1 MLTSFT
7 PHTIIGRMILD
18 SRGYPTVEVELT
30 LAENGFGRA
39 SVPSGASTGS
49 HEALELRDG
58 DIFFGGKGV
67 NKALANISSVIAPA
81 CIGKTFDSQKSFDA
95 FLRELDGTPNKEAL
109 GANAL
114 LAVSLSFAK
123 ACAQASQKELY
134 DYLRAEYPWQNEMSI
149 PTPLINVLNGG
160 KHASASTDVQEWM
173 LVPKKAKT
181 FAEAIEKSARVF
193 YTLRDEMKKRG
204 QSGVGDEGGFPLTN
218 AGGNEDALKLLS
230 NAVLASGFTLGEDF
244 SFALDVASSE
254 LYKDK
259 HYELGCDHVT
269 YTGREM
275 INWLQSISTRY
286 PIVSIEDGLSEDD
299 WSSWKT
305 YTKESGAVMQLVG
318 DDLFVTNTF
327 FIEKG
332 INEQVANAVL
342 IKPNQIGTL
351 SETADAIMLAQ
362 KHGYATIISHRS
374 GETEDVTIAH
384 LAVASGAGQIKTG
397 SLSRTERLAKYNE
410 LLRISEKVTKYSNH
424 F

>member
-1 MLTSFT
+1 M
-7 PHTIIGRMILD
+7 
-18 SRGYPTVEVELT
+18 
-30 LAENGFGRA
+30 A
-39 SVPSGASTGS
+39 SVT
-49 HEALELRDG
+49 
-58 DIFFGGKGV
+58 IF
-67 NKALANISSVIAPA
+67 
-81 CIGKTFDSQKSFDA
+81 
-95 FLRELDGTPNKEAL
+95 
-109 GANAL
+109 
-114 LAVSLSFAK
+114 
-123 ACAQASQKELY
+123 
-134 DYLRAEYPWQNEMSI
+134 
-149 PTPLINVLNGG
+149 
-160 KHASASTDVQEWM
+160 
-173 LVPKKAKT
+173 
-181 FAEAIEKSARVF
+181 
-193 YTLRDEMKKRG
+193 
-204 QSGVGDEGGFPLTN
+204 VGDEGGFPLTN

-259 HYELGCDHVT
+259 HYELECDHVT

>member
-1 MLTSFT
+1 
-7 PHTIIGRMILD
+7 
-18 SRGYPTVEVELT
+18 
-30 LAENGFGRA
+30 
-39 SVPSGASTGS
+39 
-49 HEALELRDG
+49 
-58 DIFFGGKGV
+58 
-67 NKALANISSVIAPA
+67 
-81 CIGKTFDSQKSFDA
+81 
-95 FLRELDGTPNKEAL
+95 
-109 GANAL
+109 
-114 LAVSLSFAK
+114 
-123 ACAQASQKELY
+123 
-134 DYLRAEYPWQNEMSI
+134 
-149 PTPLINVLNGG
+149 
-160 KHASASTDVQEWM
+160 
-173 LVPKKAKT
+173 
-181 FAEAIEKSARVF
+181 
-193 YTLRDEMKKRG
+193 MKKRG

>member
-1 MLTSFT
+1 
-7 PHTIIGRMILD
+7 MILD

-30 LAENGFGRA
+30 LTEGGFGRA

-49 HEALELRDG
+49 HEASELRD
-58 DIFFGGKGV
+58 DAILYGGKGV
-67 NKALANISSVIAPA
+67 EKALSNISSVIAPA
-81 CIGKTFDSQKSFDA
+81 CIGKAFDSQKSFDA
-95 FLRELDGTPNKEAL
+95 FLRELDGTQNKQVL
-109 GANAL
+109 GANAI
-114 LAVSLSFAK
+114 LAVSLAFAK
-123 ACAQASQKELY
+123 ACAHGSQRELY
-134 DYLRAEYPWQNEMSI
+134 EYLRAEYPWQNEMSI

-173 LVPKKAKT
+173 LVPKKAST
-181 FAEAIEKSARVF
+181 FAEAVEKSARVF

-218 AGGNEDALKLLS
+218 ANGNEDALKLLS
-230 NAVLASGFTLGEDF
+230 NAVIASGFVPGEDF

-254 LYKDK
+254 LYKDD
-259 HYELGCDHVT
+259 HYELACDHVT

-275 INWLQSISTRY
+275 INWLQSLSSRY
-286 PIVSIEDGLSEDD
+286 PIVSIEDGLAEDD
-299 WSSWKT
+299 WASWKT
-305 YTKESGAVMQLVG
+305 YTQESGSTIQLVG

-332 INEQVANAVL
+332 IKEQVANSVL

-362 KHGYATIISHRS
+362 KHGYTTIISHRS

-410 LLRISEKVTKYSNH
+410 LLRISEKVKNYHNR